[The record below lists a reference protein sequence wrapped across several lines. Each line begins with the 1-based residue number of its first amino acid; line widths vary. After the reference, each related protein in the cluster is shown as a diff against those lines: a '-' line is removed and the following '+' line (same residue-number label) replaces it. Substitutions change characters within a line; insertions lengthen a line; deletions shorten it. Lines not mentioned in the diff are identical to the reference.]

1 MYAILS
7 GGEVIA
13 LCEKPPYVKLNEDSG
28 AYVKAQAED
37 ATGISVR
44 GVLYNINGSD
54 AIPGAPSAVVS
65 QGDIS
70 EMVFES
76 RVKISENEAATG
88 SAIAAV
94 EDALCDIDTAAEER
108 IASMENALCEI
119 DIMLSEGGTTNE

>member
-1 MYAILS
+1 M
-7 GGEVIA
+7 IA
-13 LCEKPPYVKLNEDSG
+13 LCDKPRYVKLNENSG
-28 AYVKAQAED
+28 AYVRAQAED

-44 GVLYNINGSD
+44 GMLYNINGSD
-54 AIPGAPSAVVS
+54 AIPGAPSAIVS

-108 IASMENALCEI
+108 ITAMENALCEI